1 MNKYENIA
9 SLYKLENFIEEGGNR
24 LTHNEKDNFPF
35 LTIITVVKNSSNS
48 IESTIK
54 SVISQKYKNYEYIVI
69 DGNSTDGTL
78 EKIKSYE
85 KEINYWCSI
94 NDKGIYDA
102 MNYGLK
108 LARGDVIGI
117 INSGDLFTENSFKI
131 VNQYFENNENISY
144 LFGTVERHYLGNNII
159 LKSGY
164 DKKRIKYNFDAQTCH
179 SSGFFIKSSVQK
191 TIGLYN
197 LKYKCS
203 SDYNLFYKLFDNENF
218 IGKSTAKDEIIGIV
232 EPGGFSSKY
241 GYWNR
246 LKEEMQIRIDNEQN
260 SLLVLLIFINSIFKN
275 FIKKL

>member
-1 MNKYENIA
+1 MNKYENIT

-24 LTHNEKDNFPF
+24 LIQNEKDNFPF

-78 EKIKSYE
+78 EKIKSFE

-94 NDKGIYDA
+94 KDKGIYDA

-232 EPGGFSSKY
+232 ESGGFSSKY

-260 SLLVLLIFINSIFKN
+260 SLFVLLIFINSIFKN